1 MRRAGRV
8 AANTLAA
15 VSKRVV
21 PGVSTAALD
30 RFVREHTAAQGAT
43 PSQLGYK
50 GFPAAVCVSR
60 NEVVC
65 HGIPTASE
73 LLREGDI
80 VNVDVTSC
88 LAGWH
93 GDTSAT
99 FLVGEVAPATRALVD
114 AARRARDAGI
124 AAVKHGARLGD
135 LGAAIEE
142 VARAAGCSVV
152 DAFGGHGIGRRMHQ
166 EPHVPHTG
174 RRGVGT
180 RLKAGMVITV
190 EPMLNRGGS
199 DVVVERD
206 GWTVRTADGSL
217 SAQFEHTV
225 LVTETGFE
233 RLTLPDDPSGV
244 WWI

>member
-15 VSKRVV
+15 VAERIA
-21 PGVSTAALD
+21 PGVSTDALD
-30 RFVREHTAAQGAT
+30 RFVRAHTASQGAT

-65 HGIPTASE
+65 HGVPSPRE
-73 LLREGDI
+73 VLREGDI

-99 FLVGEVAPATRALVD
+99 FIVGEAAAPARALVD
-114 AARRARDAGI
+114 AARRARDAGV
-124 AAVKHGARLGD
+124 AAVKQGARLGD
-135 LGAAIEE
+135 LGAAIEAL
-142 VARAAGCSVV
+142 ARREGCSVV

-174 RRGVGT
+174 RRGLGR

-190 EPMLNRGGS
+190 EPMLNLGAPG
-199 DVVVERD
+199 VVIESD

-225 LVTETGFE
+225 LVTAEGRE
-233 RLTLPDDPSGV
+233 VLTIPDEPGGA